1 MSFNKEDGEGPPTKK
16 TKPQRSRTY
25 RRKVMCKDCGAQMNA
40 DNFSKHNSSRHN
52 GRAKSQD
59 GVQASQTTLNFATVS
74 VLMILT
80 IC

>member
-1 MSFNKEDGEGPPTKK
+1 
-16 TKPQRSRTY
+16 
-25 RRKVMCKDCGAQMNA
+25 MCKDCGAQMNA

-59 GVQASQTTLNFATVS
+59 VVQASQTTLNFATVS

>member
-1 MSFNKEDGEGPPTKK
+1 M
-16 TKPQRSRTY
+16 R
-25 RRKVMCKDCGAQMNA
+25 KDCGAQMNA

-59 GVQASQTTLNFATVS
+59 VVQASQTTLNFATVS